1 MPIEF
6 NNNIFHIYNDSISYC
21 IELSKYKDLLHIY
34 YGKRIDSNNIYI
46 LKRDRASFSAY
57 EGKDYKYSLDVLPQE
72 YPMFGA
78 QDMRSPALEFEYEDG
93 RYDMCNMRYKSH
105 KIIQG
110 KPDIEGL
117 PHIYE
122 NSSGFFLFNLLNLF
136 YLIRFNCNETFIND
150 AKKLIESNL
159 DAINSKDLSIFY
171 CILGIYY
178 KRNPSTNFVAE
189 KYFKKCLSL
198 SSNIPDI
205 AALCTFELISI
216 YAETNRS
223 ALAYTYCEKSRSI
236 FNRLQNYTTMFFID
250 FFQCNCLTNLGLY
263 ESSIQKL
270 TELLNNIDQS
280 SNKYISTMYHS
291 LAWCYLLNCQY
302 SECIKYTNLAIE
314 NKDPS
319 CDLCYFI
326 PYSYYKQKEYLKCL
340 DYIESHLEYADDFY
354 KPFLQSI
361 SARIQKQYIDFEK
374 NIILYYQSLLQNN
387 VYEGIPLIQNFILD
401 YYTETNNKDMMIKI
415 LIDIKSFNDKDLT
428 LKSSTLFVDS
438 SR

>member
-1 MPIEF
+1 MPFVKQIPKSQHKI
-6 NNNIFHIYNDSISYC
+6 NNIGGFFRNYRINDGLSLAYVADSIRMNKGF
-21 IELSKYKDLLHIY
+21 LSNLEN
-34 YGKRIDSNNIYI
+34 GKRNFPNGTIQQLSNFYDISFDENQQLYDEACDILNEAFKALFFANQTKESDI
-46 LKRDRASFSAY
+46 LKKAV
-57 EGKDYKYSLDVLPQE
+57 E
-72 YPMFGA
+72 
-78 QDMRSPALEFEYEDG
+78 
-93 RYDMCNMRYKSH
+93 NTN
-105 KIIQG
+105 
-110 KPDIEGL
+110 
-117 PHIYE
+117 IYE
-122 NSSGFFLFNLLNLF
+122 NSSAYFVFKIIELHYHMRISNNNTQIE
-136 YLIRFNCNETFIND
+136 YIRE
-150 AKKLIESNL
+150 LVESNL
-159 DAINSKDLSIFY
+159 DALSLANISIFY
-171 CILGIYY
+171 CLLGIYY
-178 KRNPSTNFVAE
+178 KRKSVSIFIAE
-189 KYFKKCLSL
+189 NYLNKSLEL
-198 SSNIPDI
+198 SSSNSKVY
-205 AALCTFELISI
+205 AYSLFQLISLC
-216 YAETNRS
+216 ARTNRV
-223 ALAYTYCEKSRSI
+223 ALAYSYCEKSRSI

-326 PYSYYKQKEYLKCL
+326 PYSYYKQNEYLKCL

-354 KPFLQSI
+354 KPFLQAI
-361 SARIQKQYIDFEK
+361 SARIQKQYVDFEK

-387 VYEGIPLIQNFILD
+387 VYEDIPLIQNFILD

-428 LKSSTLFVDS
+428 LKSSTLFTTAQS
-438 SR
+438 

>member
-1 MPIEF
+1 MDF
-6 NNNIFHIYNDSISYC
+6 VTVSTG
-21 IELSKYKDLLHIY
+21 L
-34 YGKRIDSNNIYI
+34 I
-46 LKRDRASFSAY
+46 LPY
-57 EGKDYKYSLDVLPQE
+57 W
-72 YPMFGA
+72 M
-78 QDMRSPALEFEYEDG
+78 
-93 RYDMCNMRYKSH
+93 
-105 KIIQG
+105 
-110 KPDIEGL
+110 GL
-117 PHIYE
+117 P
-122 NSSGFFLFNLLNLF
+122 
-136 YLIRFNCNETFIND
+136 IRYIH
-150 AKKLIESNL
+150 
-159 DAINSKDLSIFY
+159 
-171 CILGIYY
+171 

-189 KYFKKCLSL
+189 KYLKKCLSL
-198 SSNIPDI
+198 SSNISDI

-326 PYSYYKQKEYLKCL
+326 PYSYYKQNEYLKCL

-354 KPFLQSI
+354 KPFLQAI
-361 SARIQKQYIDFEK
+361 SARIQKQYVDFEK

-428 LKSSTLFVDS
+428 LKSSTLFTTS
-438 SR
+438 QS